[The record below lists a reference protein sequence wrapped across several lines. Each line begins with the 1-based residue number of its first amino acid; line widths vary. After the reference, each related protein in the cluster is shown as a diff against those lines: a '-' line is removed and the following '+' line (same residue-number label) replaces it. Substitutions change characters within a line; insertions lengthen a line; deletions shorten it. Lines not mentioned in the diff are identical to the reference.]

1 VNYVL
6 SALDIPDGCYKS
18 SFVKYSNKREKDV
31 QMKDARHLI
40 MRDIE
45 NRQLEQVE
53 FNEEMLDIEKCLK
66 IMKFYEARKLDV
78 LSILSNPFK
87 Q

>member
-1 VNYVL
+1 
-6 SALDIPDGCYKS
+6 
-18 SFVKYSNKREKDV
+18 
-31 QMKDARHLI
+31 MKDARHLI

-87 Q
+87 QQFNKKDKFVLDLALE